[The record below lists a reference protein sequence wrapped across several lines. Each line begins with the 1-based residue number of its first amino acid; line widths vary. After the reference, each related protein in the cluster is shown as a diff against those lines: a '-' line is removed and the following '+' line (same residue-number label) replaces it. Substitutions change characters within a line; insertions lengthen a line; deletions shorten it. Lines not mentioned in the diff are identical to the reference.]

1 MIKKCYSR
9 TKRKEIR
16 ESHYS
21 LCVQT
26 ANGKFYGV
34 CLQNRA
40 SFGKSQLLNW
50 ANFGKSKQKQN
61 GAKIQSSSICTQI
74 SFFLKETKIRKV
86 QRLSDDRLEVPFI
99 HCCLS
104 CNVDPNAKVGT
115 RLEHRH
121 GHL

>member
-1 MIKKCYSR
+1 M
-9 TKRKEIR
+9 
-16 ESHYS
+16 
-21 LCVQT
+21 
-26 ANGKFYGV
+26 G
-34 CLQNRA
+34 
-40 SFGKSQLLNW
+40 

-61 GAKIQSSSICTQI
+61 GAKIQKFFNLYANI
-74 SFFLKETKIRKV
+74 FFLETKIRKV

-104 CNVDPNAKVGT
+104 CKVDPNAKVGT